1 MYKTVSGGEVEFVRE
16 FKGHKSGVVSLATM
30 DRKGRFLSA
39 GMDKTVRL
47 WDSRFDCEEELD
59 EEGNILREPL
69 TLLATFTSFERLV
82 YAIEVMREGSYV
94 RPTDDI
100 DMAMITA
107 MAKKTALQGAGAVQ
121 RAAVLREII
130 ECSGSFATLARNDKE
145 INIWNMN
152 VADKTDGNVAKIDLD
167 CAIEHDASIGTMTVG
182 HNLILAGDIMGVVT
196 MWERSK
202 RRSLTSWGGNTKAWT
217 KVHKFTPWKSGVLH
231 SPAEISKQSI
241 LQLRFLDR
249 GTFVSASKSG
259 AVRVWDNIEALS
271 AFEVYKKKNSHSMKI
286 TSDLVTGIQKLAP
299 VKDPTTGEECSA
311 FSVSSTDGHVMSM
324 ALYPRDP
331 YKKVHDELVMFHVHN
346 NTADEDESKS
356 VDVDSIAV
364 SEGFTSTNGD
374 SFHPVVITGDS
385 HGEIKT
391 LKPEWRSVA
400 IC

>member
-1 MYKTVSGGEVEFVRE
+1 MLP
-16 FKGHKSGVVSLATM
+16 SLTTY
-30 DRKGRFLSA
+30 SQ
-39 GMDKTVRL
+39 
-47 WDSRFDCEEELD
+47 
-59 EEGNILREPL
+59 
-69 TLLATFTSFERLV
+69 
-82 YAIEVMREGSYV
+82 AIEVMREGCYV

-107 MAKKTALQGAGAVQ
+107 MAKKTAMQGAGAVQ

-130 ECSGSFATLARNDKE
+130 ECSGSFATLARNDRE

-152 VADKTDGNVAKIDLD
+152 VVDKTDGNLPNGNVAKIDLD
-167 CAIEHDASIGTMTVG
+167 CVINHDASIGTMTVG

-202 RRSLTSWGGNTKAWT
+202 RRSLTSWGGNSKTWT

-241 LQLRFLDR
+241 LRLCFLDR
-249 GTFVSASKSG
+249 ETFVSASKSG
-259 AVRVWDNIEALS
+259 TIRVWDNIDALNT
-271 AFEVYKKKNSHSMKI
+271 FEVYKKKNSHSMKI
-286 TSDLVTGIQKLAP
+286 TSDLVSGIQKLAP
-299 VKDPTTGEECSA
+299 VEDPTTGELCLA

-331 YKKVHDELVMFHVHN
+331 RKKVQDELVMFHVHN

-391 LKPEWRSVA
+391 LKPEWKSVA